1 MNAIS
6 VGNFDGVHLGHQAL
20 LGAARTAAG
29 PSGTV
34 TAVTFE
40 PHPAAILRGAAPDR
54 LASVE
59 DRAVHLLS
67 AGATR
72 VETLAPDQR
81 LLALSPE
88 DFIAELARIVPFD
101 VIVEGAD
108 FRFGRARSG
117 DVHTLREI
125 GARGGFRTV
134 LVDEVAVPLCDG
146 HMVPARSSTARW
158 LLTLGRVAD
167 VARVLGRPH
176 RVSGDVVRGAARGR
190 GIGYPTANV
199 AIGGIALPHDGVY
212 ACEVT
217 LPDGARW
224 PAAASVGTNPT
235 FGACPRTLEVH
246 LLGMEHSTD
255 LYGQRLHVDFLRW
268 IRPMLAF
275 ATVDALVAQ
284 MGRDCTVAAEACRGG
299 AGAACEVTVP

>member
-40 PHPAAILRGAAPDR
+40 PHPAAILRGSAPDR

-59 DRAVHLLS
+59 DRAMHLRA

-72 VETLAPDQR
+72 VETLVPDQR

-88 DFIAELARIVPFD
+88 DFIAELARTVPFD
-101 VIVEGAD
+101 AIVEGSD

-125 GARGGFRTV
+125 GARSGFRTV
-134 LVDEVAVPLCDG
+134 LVEEVSVPLCDG

-158 LLTLGRVAD
+158 LLSLGRVAD

-176 RVSGDVVRGAARGR
+176 RVSGNVVRGAARGR

-199 AIGGIALPHDGVY
+199 ASEGIALPRDGVY

-224 PAAASVGTNPT
+224 AAAASVGTNPT

-246 LLGMEHSTD
+246 VLGLERSAD
-255 LYGQRLHVDFLRW
+255 LYGQRLCVDFLRW

-275 ATVDALVAQ
+275 ETVDALVAQ
-284 MGRDCTVAAEACRGG
+284 MGRDCTVAAQVCRGG
-299 AGAACEVTVP
+299 AVAACEVAMP